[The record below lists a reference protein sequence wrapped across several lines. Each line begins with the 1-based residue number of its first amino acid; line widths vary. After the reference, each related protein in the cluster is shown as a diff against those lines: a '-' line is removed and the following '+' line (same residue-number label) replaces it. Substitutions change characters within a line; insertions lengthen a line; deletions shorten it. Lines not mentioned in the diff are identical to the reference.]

1 MEELRNLQ
9 IQIEEYTNDFTD
21 PENVSSR
28 YPHIME
34 ILIHKDKPTA
44 KEYIF
49 TKKLT
54 YLIVKK

>member
-1 MEELRNLQ
+1 MINLQ

-21 PENVSSR
+21 PENLSSR
-28 YPHIME
+28 YPHMME
-34 ILIHKDKPTA
+34 ILIHKDKPPA
-44 KEYIF
+44 KEYIL